1 MAAGITSRVGV
12 RRTNR
17 MINENAL
24 RDVLQALAEQQKTQ
38 YVMISSVLNEVDTLR
53 ETVRGLDPTFAD
65 VLEQK
70 RLEAV
75 QKQAAIVK
83 IVIQQFDEILRR
95 LNAGEV
101 C

>member
-1 MAAGITSRVGV
+1 
-12 RRTNR
+12 

-24 RDVLQALAEQQKTQ
+24 RDVLLALAEQQKTQ
-38 YVMISSVLNEVDTLR
+38 YVMISSVLNEVDALR
-53 ETVRGLDPTFAD
+53 ETVRGHDPRFAD
-65 VLEQK
+65 ILEQK

-83 IVIQQFDEILRR
+83 IVIQQFDETLRR